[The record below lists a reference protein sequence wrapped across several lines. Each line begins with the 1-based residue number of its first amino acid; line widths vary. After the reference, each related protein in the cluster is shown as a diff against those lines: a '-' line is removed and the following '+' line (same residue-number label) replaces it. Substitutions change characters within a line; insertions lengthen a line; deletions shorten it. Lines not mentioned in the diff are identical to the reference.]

1 MPVSGKPFE
10 KQALLDSLNEN
21 RYSVLH
27 ISTHGF
33 YREQQAPSSYISD
46 CSAQNHP
53 MHRCGLIL
61 TDCICDGQFLVA
73 KSVLWGDDI
82 LGTDL
87 NGTQLAVLSCCVSVI
102 GHMES
107 GDWLIG
113 LQRAFLTAGVENLI
127 VSLWDVDE
135 NATAMLMRYFYES
148 LCTGQPAD
156 LALQQ
161 AKNRLREYR
170 NGIYSTPYYWAG
182 FIYIGKICSTLPNF
196 DTMQQN
202 VKSVFF

>member
-1 MPVSGKPFE
+1 
-10 KQALLDSLNEN
+10 
-21 RYSVLH
+21 
-27 ISTHGF
+27 
-33 YREQQAPSSYISD
+33 
-46 CSAQNHP
+46 

-61 TDCICDGQFLVA
+61 NDCICDGQYLVA

-87 NGTQLAVLSCCVSVI
+87 NGTQLAVLSCCVSGI

-161 AKNRLREYR
+161 AKNRLRKYR

-182 FIYIGKICSTLPNF
+182 FIYIGKICSTLPNC
-196 DTMQQN
+196 DTMQHN